1 MREDLMKPTV
11 YLETTI
17 VSYLVGWL
25 NRNSLLVA
33 ANQELTREWWA
44 RKRVFYDLFAS
55 TVVID
60 EARKGEGKLAAERLD
75 FLREVALLED
85 TTEARSLAAELVRTA
100 RIPAK
105 AEIDALHIA
114 IAAVN
119 GMTYLL
125 SWNCAHIVNAATLP
139 SVYEVCRRNGYE
151 PPFVCTPQ
159 ELMGNDYE

>member
-1 MREDLMKPTV
+1 MKPTI
-11 YLETTI
+11 YIETSV

-33 ANQELTREWWA
+33 TNQQLTRDWWE
-44 RKRVFYDLFAS
+44 RKRTSYELFAS

-60 EARKGEGKLAAERLD
+60 EARKGEDKLAAERLD
-75 FLREVALLED
+75 LLRDIALLD
-85 TTEARSLAAELVRTA
+85 VTPEAQSLATELVQTA
-100 RIPAK
+100 KIPKK

-114 IAAVN
+114 IAAIN

-139 SVYEVCRRNGYE
+139 SVYQVCRRNGYE
-151 PPFVCTPQ
+151 PPFVCTPL
-159 ELMGNDYE
+159 ELMGDDYE

>member
-1 MREDLMKPTV
+1 MKPSV
-11 YLETTI
+11 YLETTV

-33 ANQELTREWWA
+33 ANQELTRDWWS
-44 RKRVFYDLFAS
+44 RRRTLYELFAS
-55 TVVID
+55 TVVVD
-60 EARKGEGKLAAERLD
+60 EARKGEGKLAAERLE
-75 FLREVALLED
+75 FLREVALLDVTPES
-85 TTEARSLAAELVRTA
+85 RSLAAELVRA
-100 RIPAK
+100 AKIPSK

-114 IAAVN
+114 IAAIN

>member
-1 MREDLMKPTV
+1 MKPTV

-25 NRNSLLVA
+25 NRNSLSVA

-44 RKRVFYDLFAS
+44 RRRNQYQLFAS
-55 TVVID
+55 TVVVD
-60 EARKGEGKLAAERLD
+60 EARMGEGKLAAERLD
-75 FLREVALLED
+75 FLREVELLEA
-85 TTEARSLAAELVRTA
+85 TLEARSLATELIRTA
-100 RIPAK
+100 KIPSK

-114 IAAVN
+114 IAAIN

-159 ELMGNDYE
+159 ELMGTEDE